1 MYIHQSGT
9 VWSEKSGTIANK
21 RTLACGKRGINM
33 QIKSTGVVKEC
44 RSTVSVFSDFIQ
56 KQLKIQIFM

>member
-9 VWSEKSGTIANK
+9 AWSGESGTIANK

-33 QIKSTGVVKEC
+33 QIKSAGVVREC
-44 RSTVSVFSDFIQ
+44 RYTVSVFSDFIQ
-56 KQLKIQIFM
+56 KQLKIQIFL